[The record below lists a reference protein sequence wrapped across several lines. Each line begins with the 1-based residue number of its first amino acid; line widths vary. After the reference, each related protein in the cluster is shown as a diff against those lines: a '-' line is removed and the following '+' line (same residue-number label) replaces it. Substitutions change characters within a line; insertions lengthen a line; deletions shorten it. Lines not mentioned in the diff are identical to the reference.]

1 MWEIIQYLTE
11 GAMNNQEIQNELLQ
25 VQKEIAE
32 LPAGYISKK
41 NINGKTRY
49 YLQWTEDG
57 KKKSKYVDDE
67 LAEELRAKI
76 ERRRELQKR
85 EKELTFMLPKPQKN
99 EQEKKETHVFR
110 TDVMLGENLKSY
122 VQTVANYK
130 KRNLYKNICDYV
142 YGDVR
147 DRVFILYGL
156 RRTGKTTLIRQVIAA
171 MNDENFLKTAFIQV
185 GAGIGL
191 SDINQDLKYL
201 MNSGCK
207 YVFIDEVTLIEDFIE
222 GAALFSDIFAACGMK
237 IVLSGTDSLGF
248 FFSEDE
254 QLYDRCIF
262 LHTTFIPYREFEEVL
277 GVKGIDEYICYGG
290 TMSLGG
296 VHYNEKSTF
305 ASKKSVDE
313 YVDSAI
319 AKNIQ
324 HSLKCYQY
332 GGHFR
337 ALYDLY
343 EKGELTS
350 AINRVVED
358 VNHRF
363 TLDVL
368 TKDFISHDL
377 GISARNLRNDRKTS
391 NDILDRVDKKEFTER
406 LKNLLEIRNREEQ
419 KVKISDEH
427 RREIK
432 EYLDALDL
440 TVDIDIQTLP
450 VGRGKN
456 FKTVFTQP
464 GMRYSQAKE
473 LVQSLLEDGEF
484 QELSIDERNAVIERI
499 LSDIKGRMME
509 DIVLLETKIANPKKQ
524 VFQLQFAVGEFDMVV
539 ADNAN
544 ATCEIYEVKH
554 SKEQAKEQFRHL
566 IDEEKLKNTEFR
578 YGKITKRAVIY
589 RGENTTLENGIEY
602 RNVEDYLK
610 SLL

>member
-1 MWEIIQYLTE
+1 MDNKELENELSKIR
-11 GAMNNQEIQNELLQ
+11 QEIS
-25 VQKEIAE
+25 E
-32 LPAGYISKK
+32 LPIGYISKK
-41 NINGKTRY
+41 TINGKTKQ
-49 YLQWTEDG
+49 YLQWTENG
-57 KKKSKYVDDE
+57 KKKSKYVDD
-67 LAEELRAKI
+67 AIVDDLRAKI

-85 EKELTFMLPKPQKN
+85 EKELTFMLPKPQKT
-99 EQEKKETHVFR
+99 EKQEEEKHVFK

-156 RRTGKTTLIRQVIAA
+156 RRTGKTTLIRQVIAE
-171 MNDENFLKTAFIQV
+171 MNDEDFSKTAFMQV

-201 MNSGCK
+201 MNSGFK

-277 GVKGIDEYICYGG
+277 GIKGIDEYICYGG

-305 ASKKSVDE
+305 ANKKSVDE

-343 EKGELTS
+343 EKNELTS

-450 VGRGKN
+450 VGREKN
-456 FKTVFTQP
+456 YKTVFTQP

-524 VFQLQFAVGEFDMVV
+524 VFQLQFVVGEFDMVV

-554 SKEQAKEQFRHL
+554 SKEQEKEQFRHL

-578 YGKITKRAVIY
+578 YGKITKRTVIY
-589 RGENTTLENGIEY
+589 RGENATLENGIEY

>member
-1 MWEIIQYLTE
+1 
-11 GAMNNQEIQNELLQ
+11 MNNQEIQNELLK

-49 YLQWTEDG
+49 YLQWTENG
-57 KKKSKYVDDE
+57 KKKSKYVDDA
-67 LAEELRAKI
+67 LVADLRAKI
-76 ERRRELQKR
+76 ERRRELQKK
-85 EKELTFMLPKPQKN
+85 EKELTFMLPKPQKS
-99 EQEKKETHVFR
+99 ERMEEEEHIFK

-122 VQTVANYK
+122 VKAVANYK

-156 RRTGKTTLIRQVIAA
+156 RRTGKTTLIRQVIAE

-262 LHTTFIPYREFEEVL
+262 LHTTFIPYKEFEEVL
-277 GVKGIDEYICYGG
+277 GIKGIDEYICYGG

-305 ASKKSVDE
+305 ANKKSVDE

-343 EKGELTS
+343 EKNELTS

-368 TKDFISHDL
+368 TKDFMSHDL
-377 GISARNLRNDRKTS
+377 GISARNLRNDRQNS
-391 NDILDRVDKKEFTER
+391 NDILDRIDKEEFTKR
-406 LKNLLEIRNREEQ
+406 LKKLLEIRNREEQ
-419 KVKISDEH
+419 TVTISEEH

-524 VFQLQFAVGEFDMVV
+524 VFQLQFVVGEFDMVV

-578 YGKITKRAVIY
+578 YGKITKRTVIY
-589 RGENTTLENGIEY
+589 RGENATLENGIEY

>member
-1 MWEIIQYLTE
+1 
-11 GAMNNQEIQNELLQ
+11 MNNHEIQNELLQ

-32 LPAGYISKK
+32 LPAGYISRK

-57 KKKSKYVDDE
+57 KKKSKYVDDA
-67 LAEELRAKI
+67 LVDDLRAKI

-85 EKELTFMLPKPQKN
+85 EKELTFMLPKPKKN
-99 EQEKKETHVFR
+99 EQEKQETHVFR
-110 TDVMLGENLKSY
+110 TNVMTGEALKNY
-122 VQTVANYK
+122 ALVVANYK
-130 KRNLYKNICDYV
+130 KRAIYKDVCDYV
-142 YGDVR
+142 YGDSH

-156 RRTGKTTLIRQVIAA
+156 RRTGKTTLIRQTIAE
-171 MNDENFLKTAFIQV
+171 MNDADFSKTALIQI
-185 GAGIGL
+185 GTGIGL
-191 SDINQDLKYL
+191 ADVTRDLKYL
-201 MNSGCK
+201 MSSGYK

-277 GVKGIDEYICYGG
+277 GIKGIDEYICYGG

-305 ASKKSVDE
+305 ANKKSVDE

-343 EKGELTS
+343 EKNELTS

-368 TKDFISHDL
+368 TKDFMSHDL
-377 GISARNLRNDRKTS
+377 GISAMNLRNDRKTP

-450 VGRGKN
+450 VGREKN
-456 FKTVFTQP
+456 YKTVFTQP

-539 ADNAN
+539 ADNVN

-578 YGKITKRAVIY
+578 YGKITKRMVIY
-589 RGENTTLENGIEY
+589 RGENATLENGIEY
-602 RNVEDYLK
+602 RNVEEYLK
-610 SLL
+610 SLV

>member
-1 MWEIIQYLTE
+1 
-11 GAMNNQEIQNELLQ
+11 MNNQEIQNELLQ

-57 KKKSKYVDDE
+57 KKKSKYVDDA
-67 LAEELRAKI
+67 LVDDLRAKI

-85 EKELTFMLPKPQKN
+85 EKELTFRLPKPQKT
-99 EQEKKETHVFR
+99 ERREEEKHGFK
-110 TDVMLGENLKSY
+110 TDVMLGENLKNY

-156 RRTGKTTLIRQVIAA
+156 RRTGKTTLIRQVIAE
-171 MNDENFLKTAFIQV
+171 MNDEDFSKTAFIQV

-201 MNSGCK
+201 MNGGYK

-262 LHTTFIPYREFEEVL
+262 LHTTFIPYGEFEEVL

-305 ASKKSVDE
+305 ANKKSVDE

-343 EKGELTS
+343 EKNELMS

-368 TKDFISHDL
+368 TKDFMSHDL
-377 GISARNLRNDRKTS
+377 GVSAKNLRNDRQNS
-391 NDILDRVDKKEFTER
+391 NDILDRIDKEEFTKR
-406 LKNLLEIRNREEQ
+406 LKNLLGIRNREEQ
-419 KVKISDEH
+419 TVTISEEH

-450 VGRGKN
+450 VGREKN

-554 SKEQAKEQFRHL
+554 SKEQAKEQYRHL
-566 IDEEKLKNTEFR
+566 IDEEKLKSTEFR
-578 YGKITKRAVIY
+578 YGKITKKVVIY

-602 RNVEDYLK
+602 RNVEEYLK
-610 SLL
+610 SLV

>member
-1 MWEIIQYLTE
+1 
-11 GAMNNQEIQNELLQ
+11 
-25 VQKEIAE
+25 
-32 LPAGYISKK
+32 
-41 NINGKTRY
+41 
-49 YLQWTEDG
+49 
-57 KKKSKYVDDE
+57 
-67 LAEELRAKI
+67 
-76 ERRRELQKR
+76 
-85 EKELTFMLPKPQKN
+85 MLPKPQKT
-99 EQEKKETHVFR
+99 ERREEEKHVFK
-110 TDVMLGENLKSY
+110 TDVMLGQNLKNY

-147 DRVFILYGL
+147 DRVFVLYGL
-156 RRTGKTTLIRQVIAA
+156 RRTGKTTLIRQVISE
-171 MNDENFLKTAFIQV
+171 MNGEDFSKTAFIQV

-201 MNSGCK
+201 MNGGYK
-207 YVFIDEVTLIEDFIE
+207 YVFIDEVTLIKDFIE

-262 LHTTFIPYREFEEVL
+262 LHSTFIPYREFEEVL
-277 GVKGIDEYICYGG
+277 GIKGIDEYICYGG

-296 VHYNEKSTF
+296 VHYNERSTF
-305 ASKKSVDE
+305 ANKKSVDE

-343 EKGELTS
+343 EKNELTS

-363 TLDVL
+363 TVDVL

-377 GISARNLRNDRKTS
+377 GISVRNLRNDRH
-391 NDILDRVDKKEFTER
+391 NPNEILDRIDKEGFTRR
-406 LKNLLEIRNREEQ
+406 LKNLLEIRNRDEQ
-419 KVKISDEH
+419 IVSISEEH

-432 EYLDALDL
+432 EYLAALDL
-440 TVDIDIQTLP
+440 TMDIGIQTLP
-450 VGRGKN
+450 VGRERN
-456 FKTVFTQP
+456 FRTVFTQP
-464 GMRYSQAKE
+464 GMRYSQAE
-473 LVQSLLEDGEF
+473 DFVRSLLEDEEF
-484 QELSIDERNAVIERI
+484 QGLSIEARKAVIERI

-509 DIVLLETKIANPKKQ
+509 DIVLLETKLANPKKQ
-524 VFQLQFAVGEFDMVV
+524 VFHLQFAVGEFDMVV
-539 ADNAN
+539 VDGID

-554 SKEQAKEQFRHL
+554 SKERTEEQYRHL
-566 IDEEKLKNTEFR
+566 MDKEKTESTEFR
-578 YGKITKRAVIY
+578 YGKITKKVVIY
-589 RGENTTLENGIEY
+589 RGEDRTLENGIEY
-602 RNVEDYLK
+602 RNVEEYLK
-610 SLL
+610 SLG

>member
-1 MWEIIQYLTE
+1 
-11 GAMNNQEIQNELLQ
+11 MNNQEIQNELLK

-49 YLQWTEDG
+49 YLQWTENG
-57 KKKSKYVDDE
+57 KKKSKYVDDA
-67 LAEELRAKI
+67 LVADLRAKI
-76 ERRRELQKR
+76 ERRRELQKK
-85 EKELTFMLPKPQKN
+85 EKELTFMLPKPQKS
-99 EQEKKETHVFR
+99 ERMEEEEHIFK

-122 VQTVANYK
+122 VKAVANYK

-156 RRTGKTTLIRQVIAA
+156 RRTGKTTLIRQVIAE

-262 LHTTFIPYREFEEVL
+262 LHTTFIPYKEFEEVL
-277 GVKGIDEYICYGG
+277 GIKGIDEYICYGG

-305 ASKKSVDE
+305 ANKKSVDE

-343 EKGELTS
+343 EKNELTS

-368 TKDFISHDL
+368 TKDFMSHDL
-377 GISARNLRNDRKTS
+377 GISARNLRNDRQNQ
-391 NDILDRVDKKEFTER
+391 NDILDRIDKEEFTKR
-406 LKNLLEIRNREEQ
+406 LKNLLEIRNKEEQ
-419 KVKISDEH
+419 IVTISEDH

-450 VGRGKN
+450 VGREKSY
-456 FKTVFTQP
+456 KTVFTQP

-554 SKEQAKEQFRHL
+554 SKEQAKEQYRHL

-578 YGKITKRAVIY
+578 YGKITKRTVIY
-589 RGENTTLENGIEY
+589 RGENATLENGIEY
-602 RNVEDYLK
+602 RNVEEYLK
-610 SLL
+610 SLR

>member
-1 MWEIIQYLTE
+1 MDNKELENELSKIR
-11 GAMNNQEIQNELLQ
+11 QEIS
-25 VQKEIAE
+25 E
-32 LPAGYISKK
+32 LPIGYISKK
-41 NINGKTRY
+41 TINGKTKQ
-49 YLQWTEDG
+49 YLQWTENG

-67 LAEELRAKI
+67 LAEELRVKI

-85 EKELTFMLPKPQKN
+85 EKELTFMLPKQKKN

-130 KRNLYKNICDYV
+130 KRSLYKNICDYV

-156 RRTGKTTLIRQVIAA
+156 RRTGKTTLIRQIIAEMDDA
-171 MNDENFLKTAFIQV
+171 DFSKTAFIQV

-201 MNSGCK
+201 MNSGYK

-262 LHTTFIPYREFEEVL
+262 LHTTFIPYREFQEVL
-277 GVKGIDEYICYGG
+277 GIKGIDEYICYGG

-305 ASKKSVDE
+305 ANKKSVDE

-343 EKGELTS
+343 EKNELTS

-363 TLDVL
+363 TIDVL
-368 TKDFISHDL
+368 TRDFISHDL
-377 GISARNLRNDRKTS
+377 GISARNLRSDRTNP
-391 NDILDRVDKKEFTER
+391 NDILDRIDKKEFTEK
-406 LKNLLEIRNREEQ
+406 LKNLLEIRNKQEQ
-419 KVKISDEH
+419 KVEISDEH

-450 VGRGKN
+450 VGRDRN
-456 FKTVFTQP
+456 SKTVFTQP
-464 GMRYSQAKE
+464 GMRYSQAKD
-473 LVQSLLEDGEF
+473 LVKSLLSDREF
-484 QELSIDERNAVIERI
+484 QELSADERSVIVERI

-524 VFQLQFAVGEFDMVV
+524 VFQLQFAVGEFDMVI
-539 ADNAN
+539 ADEENLA
-544 ATCEIYEVKH
+544 CEVYEIKH
-554 SKEQAKEQFRHL
+554 SEAQAKEQYRHL
-566 IDEEKLKNTEFR
+566 TDDEKLKNTEFR
-578 YGKITKRAVIY
+578 YGKITKRVVIY
-589 RGENTTLENGIEY
+589 RGENATLENGIEY

>member
-11 GAMNNQEIQNELLQ
+11 ITMNNQENQNELLQ

-32 LPAGYISKK
+32 LPAGYISRK
-41 NINGKTRY
+41 NIKGKTRY

-85 EKELTFMLPKPQKN
+85 EKELTFMLPKPQKT
-99 EQEKKETHVFR
+99 EKQVKEKHVFK

-130 KRNLYKNICDYV
+130 KRSLYKNICDYV

-156 RRTGKTTLIRQVIAA
+156 RRTGKTTLIRQVISE
-171 MNDENFLKTAFIQV
+171 MNDEDFSKTAFIQV

-201 MNSGCK
+201 MNSGYK

-277 GVKGIDEYICYGG
+277 GIKGIDEYICYGG

-305 ASKKSVDE
+305 ANKKSVDE

-343 EKGELTS
+343 EKNELTS

-450 VGRGKN
+450 VGREKN
-456 FKTVFTQP
+456 YKTVFTQP

-524 VFQLQFAVGEFDMVV
+524 VFQLQFSVGEFDMVV

-554 SKEQAKEQFRHL
+554 SKEQEKEQFRHL

-578 YGKITKRAVIY
+578 YGKITKRMVIY
-589 RGENTTLENGIEY
+589 RGENATLENGIEY